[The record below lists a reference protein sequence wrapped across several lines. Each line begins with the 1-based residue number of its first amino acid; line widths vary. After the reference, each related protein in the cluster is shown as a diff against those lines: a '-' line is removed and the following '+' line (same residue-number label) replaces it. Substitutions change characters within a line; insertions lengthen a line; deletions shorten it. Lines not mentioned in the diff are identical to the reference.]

1 MVALFAAW
9 IAAAFTGVGSVLP
22 AAEPAA
28 RPRLGRGIVVKV
40 DRHPQFGPIVGD
52 VRGQA
57 FYLFDRERSARPR
70 CYGACAQAWPPVLA
84 RGRPVAGRGVDPRL
98 LGTTRRADGRLQ
110 VTYRERPMYYYVS
123 DSPGV
128 VLCHDVFEYGGTWL
142 VLGPSGRA
150 LA

>member
-1 MVALFAAW
+1 MVAEIVAL
-9 IAAAFTGVGSVLP
+9 IAAALAGTGP
-22 AAEPAA
+22 APTVAEPAA

-40 DRHPQFGPIVGD
+40 TRNPRYGPLVGD
-52 VRGQA
+52 ARGEA
-57 FYLFDRERSARPR
+57 FYLFDRERSSRPR
-70 CYGACAQAWPPVLA
+70 CYGDCARVWPPVLA

-98 LGTTRRADGRLQ
+98 LGTTRRADGSLQ
-110 VTYRERPMYYYVS
+110 VTYRDRPMYFYVG

-128 VLCHDVFEYGGTWL
+128 VLCHDVFEYGGSWL